1 MGLSENHFC
10 FFVNPDGTN
19 DYVVN
24 FIKTIGKQQVGK
36 SDVLTLAETLP
47 AYAAFPDRNRKN
59 RIEQVLKNAANLAV
73 QRFADLLK
81 AEGVE
86 NPSPTVLEG
95 RFPTAVEQWLSA
107 NKVDL
112 LVKESLPCDGQFGLA
127 SKGDLR
133 LARHSTAPVFLIH
146 SEVQKG
152 APLLVGLPP
161 VHSDGR
167 GKDLAIKLLNK
178 ALEWAEILEGKLHVV
193 RAWELFGESYLR
205 THGAVDELDSELE
218 AAKTQTEKE
227 VKQVLDAV
235 KNPQKVAIETHIFK
249 GDPTRVLMGAID
261 MFHPTVAVLGS
272 VANEGVKGVLLGNTA
287 EIIARRRSVSVMIVR

>member
-1 MGLSENHFC
+1 MSLSDKHFC
-10 FFVNPDGTN
+10 FFVNPDGSN

-24 FIKTIGKQQVGK
+24 FIKTIGKQEVGH
-36 SDVLTLAETLP
+36 SDILTLAETLP
-47 AYAAFPDRNRKN
+47 AYAAFPDKNRKN
-59 RIEQVLKNAANLAV
+59 RIEQVLKNAAGFAV
-73 QRFADLLK
+73 DKFVELLK
-81 AEGVE
+81 VHGVE
-86 NPSPTVLEG
+86 NTKSTVLEG
-95 RFPTAVEQWLSA
+95 RFPAALEQWLSGH
-107 NKVDL
+107 KVDL

-133 LARHSTAPVFLIH
+133 LARHSPAPVFLVH

-167 GKDLAIKLLNK
+167 GLNLAVKLLKK
-178 ALEWAEILEGKLHVV
+178 ALEWAEVLKSKLHVV

-205 THGAVDELDSELE
+205 THGAVDELESELE
-218 AAKTQTEKE
+218 TAKKQTEQE
-227 VKQVLDAV
+227 VKQVIDAV
-235 KNPQKVAIETHIFK
+235 KNPALVEMETHVFK

-261 MFHPTVAVLGS
+261 MFHPTVAILGS
-272 VANEGVKGVLLGNTA
+272 IANEGVKGILLGNTA